1 MTEQKPQERNES
13 DVRRLLQQIDC
24 EYTAASLALTGLA
37 LGTSLH
43 SFISARMEGIENTR
57 AQLVNLVGDEDTANK
72 LVFEQMNKSDDQAK
86 QMKGNKENGT
96 AD

>member
-1 MTEQKPQERNES
+1 MTTPERNES

-43 SFISARMEGIENTR
+43 SFISARMERIEDAR
-57 AQLVNLVGDEDTANK
+57 EQLVDIVGPDEATRLV
-72 LVFEQMNKSDDQAK
+72 VEQMNTSDVQVE
-86 QMKGNKENGT
+86 QMKGNKQHGT
-96 AD
+96 ADE